1 MLDFSNYRKIRLQE
15 VATIERAEK
24 GKLYPEGCTLIA
36 LSATRGQVEYSA
48 EGGEIESRWA
58 VVVPGE
64 GNDPKYIYHSITRS
78 FPEFLEKYKTGI
90 NLQMEVLDFLEI
102 ALHPIREQKEIVRML
117 EIVEEKQKKE
127 ERLLETWKEAKKYY
141 LGKMF
146 LTNL

>member
-1 MLDFSNYRKIRLQE
+1 MLDFSNYRVVRLQE
-15 VATIERAEK
+15 VAAIERAEK

-36 LSATRGQVEYSA
+36 LSATKGQVEYSE
-48 EGGEIESRWA
+48 EGREIDSRWA
-58 VVVPGE
+58 VVIPHE
-64 GNDPKYIYHSITRS
+64 GNNPKYIYHSIVRS

-90 NLQMEVLDFLEI
+90 NLQIKVLDYLEI
-102 ALHPIREQKEIVRML
+102 AVHQISEQNEVVKML

-127 ERLLETWKEAKKYY
+127 ERLLKKWKDVKKYY